1 MPDDLTT
8 KTTVNPDVGSESF
21 QPFAPGDIFL
31 GATLL
36 NNPDDDHAGDGRIF
50 QFDKDF
56 NQKAILH
63 TPDTTHLV
71 KGLMFDPDGVLW
83 AFDTSEHAILRVGSD
98 GKRLSNADYPKRP
111 WSSGFYDKAGNLYLH
126 EHITGTMDD
135 VPEKYHHM
143 QKTLPGEN
151 DKIGDGNVYKFSP
164 DGTLRD
170 TYDTETS
177 TSFAG
182 YLGVTSCALHPSEQY
197 ITYTT
202 ETSKRIMRYDIVN
215 HQQMDDLYTLPEDQ
229 REFIFCL
236 SYCADGLLLVT
247 RGAKFEV
254 IDEKGGVVRTYPL
267 EGSGWATIKESAD
280 TRHILVSSFFNG
292 TVLKIDK
299 ESGETVGST
308 QVDVERSLAGIAE
321 YVG

>member
-1 MPDDLTT
+1 MPDDLAI
-8 KTTVNPDVGSESF
+8 KTEVGADAL
-21 QPFAPGDIFL
+21 QPFGPGDIFL

-56 NQKAILH
+56 NQKAVLH

-71 KGLMFDPDGVLW
+71 KGLMFGPDGVLW
-83 AFDTSEHAILRVGSD
+83 AFDGSELMILQVGPD
-98 GKRLSNADYPKRP
+98 GRRLPNAEYPKRP
-111 WSSGFYDKAGNLYLH
+111 WSSGFFDNAGNLYLH

-135 VPEKYHHM
+135 VPEKYRHM
-143 QKTLPGEN
+143 QKPLPGET

-164 DGTLRD
+164 DDTLLD
-170 TYDTETS
+170 TYETETS

-182 YLGVTSCALHPSEQY
+182 YLGVTSCTLHPSEKY

-267 EGSGWATIKESAD
+267 ESPGWAAIKESID
-280 TRHILVSSFFNG
+280 TKYIFVSSFFNG

-299 ESGETVGST
+299 ETGETVSST
-308 QVDVERSLAGIAE
+308 QVDVERSLAGVAE
-321 YVG
+321 YAG

>member
-1 MPDDLTT
+1 MPDDLAI
-8 KTTVNPDVGSESF
+8 KTEVGSASL

-56 NQKAILH
+56 KQKAVLH

-71 KGLMFDPDGVLW
+71 KGLMFGSDGVLW
-83 AFDTSEHAILRVGSD
+83 AFDASEHMVLQVGPD
-98 GKRLSNADYPKRP
+98 GKRLPNADYPKRP
-111 WSSGFYDKAGNLYLH
+111 WSSGFFDKAGNLYLH

-135 VPEKYHHM
+135 VPEKYRHM
-143 QKTLPGEN
+143 QKPLPGET
-151 DKIGDGNVYKFSP
+151 DKIGDGNVYKFAP
-164 DGTLRD
+164 DGTLLD
-170 TYDTETS
+170 TFETETS

-182 YLGVTSCALHPSEQY
+182 YLGVTSCALHPSETY

-215 HQQMDDLYTLPEDQ
+215 HEQMDDLYTLPDNQ
-229 REFIFCL
+229 PEFIFCL

-254 IDEKGGVVRTYPL
+254 IDENGGVARTCPL
-267 EGSGWATIKESAD
+267 EGRGWATIKESND
-280 TRHILVSSFFNG
+280 TKHIWVSSFFSG
-292 TVLKIDK
+292 TLLKIDK
-299 ESGETVGST
+299 ETGQTMGST
-308 QVDVERSLAGIAE
+308 QLDVERSLAGVTE
-321 YVG
+321 YAG